1 MSFFNKNLKINA
13 RDKKDITNNNS
24 VRKVLLNYIIK
35 INLKN
40 KELFP

>member
-1 MSFFNKNLKINA
+1 MSFFNKNFKISA